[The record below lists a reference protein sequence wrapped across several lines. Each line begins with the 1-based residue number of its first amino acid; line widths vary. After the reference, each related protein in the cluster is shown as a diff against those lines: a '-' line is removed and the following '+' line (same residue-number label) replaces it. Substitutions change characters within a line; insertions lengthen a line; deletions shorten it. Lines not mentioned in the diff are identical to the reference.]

1 MSTQTQE
8 TTGNETRGLDQE
20 VDGRSVR
27 SWIVIGL
34 VIAAITLGIGTW
46 WTYGLDRGT
55 SMQDGAG
62 MAAGETADG
71 EMAADGEADGAMDE
85 GGMGAGEMVSPDAP
99 RLPAVF
105 AYHDGEGIAF
115 VHPEVSD
122 PEIADVLGGMMGS
135 PVIVVEALADV
146 PAQARSTVYVFTN
159 GLVPSDTPA
168 GPLGFQPD
176 VFDSVPGDA
185 TYSPLREIVMVTWQD
200 EADARLL
207 TTTDEVEAA
216 GADGLVT
223 LERSG
228 VVVNAPVL
236 TWPGGSR

>member
-1 MSTQTQE
+1 MTTQTQE
-8 TTGNETRGLDQE
+8 TAGAEAGGLDQE

-34 VIAAITLGIGTW
+34 VIAAITLGFGTW
-46 WTYGLDRGT
+46 WTYGLGRGT
-55 SMQDGAG
+55 SMQDGGAAMAEG
-62 MAAGETADG
+62 EGEMAAGE
-71 EMAADGEADGAMDE
+71 
-85 GGMGAGEMVSPDAP
+85 GGMQMLSPDAP
-99 RLPAVF
+99 RLPAVL
-105 AYHDGEGIAF
+105 AYHDGEEIAF

-200 EADARLL
+200 ESDARLL
-207 TTTDEVEAA
+207 TTTAEVEAA

>member
-8 TTGNETRGLDQE
+8 SPAADVGGLDRE

-34 VIAAITLGIGTW
+34 VIAAVTLGFGTW

-55 SMQDGAG
+55 SMQAGGTAMADGDMG
-62 MAAGETADG
+62 DGEMADG
-71 EMAADGEADGAMDE
+71 EM
-85 GGMGAGEMVSPDAP
+85 GGMEMMSPEAP

-105 AYHDGEGIAF
+105 AYHDGEEIAF

-122 PEIADVLGGMMGS
+122 PDIAELLTGMMGS
-135 PVIVVEALADV
+135 PVPVVEALADV
-146 PAQARSTVYVFTN
+146 PEQARGTLYVFTN

-185 TYSPLREIVMVTWQD
+185 TYSPLREIVLVTWQD
-200 EADARLL
+200 ERDASLL
-207 TTTDEVEAA
+207 TTTAEVEAA

>member
-8 TTGNETRGLDQE
+8 TTGTEAGGLDQE
-20 VDGRSVR
+20 VGGRSVR
-27 SWIVIGL
+27 SWIGIGL
-34 VIAAITLGIGTW
+34 VIAAVTLGFGTW

-55 SMQDGAG
+55 SMQGGTA
-62 MAAGETADG
+62 MADG
-71 EMAADGEADGAMDE
+71 EMADGAMGDGE
-85 GGMGAGEMVSPDAP
+85 MGGMMSPDAP

-105 AYHDGEGIAF
+105 AYHDGEEIAF

-122 PEIADVLGGMMGS
+122 PEIADLLTGMMGS
-135 PVIVVEALADV
+135 PVLVVEALADV
-146 PAQARSTVYVFTN
+146 PEQARGTVYVFTN
-159 GLVPSDTPA
+159 GLVPDDTPA

-200 EADARLL
+200 EDDARLL
-207 TTTDEVEAA
+207 TTTAEVEAA
-216 GADGLVT
+216 GADGTVT

-228 VVVNAPVL
+228 VVVNAPLL